1 MKNPTFPIAEVADNR
16 TIAIDGQISHCHKL
30 LPPDL
35 EQLDPNAKENFFHGI
50 ADFLDELPQKHHF
63 KFYKLGGDS
72 FLTTTAPDV
81 SIPSVKLL
89 PWNNP
94 MESFFGAKFLI
105 SDIAINDD
113 CLSFNGRYLRIL
125 SATGFGED
133 PIDEH
138 FIPGWIDYC
147 LLIRKMDKSKAL
159 SKLERIR
166 TGHLFSLSKTKR
178 DVAGEES
185 YLQAEELIGDL
196 TLGQENLFAME
207 LFFILRA
214 DSPRELNELTKNFHA
229 DITGRKLDVFVEGQS
244 LRRFKSGL
252 ASLFSELIPGVVP
265 KLGLREH
272 VDKTGHLRYLL
283 PLDRSR
289 LMDDGVPFTD
299 TAGRPVFFDPF
310 HPDLKNRNMLVTGA
324 SGGGKSVFV
333 GTLIHHL
340 ADKHPVVIL
349 DKGGSYRRLALY
361 HGGTNITDGID
372 PLRFR
377 DPSYLREFVLS
388 VVDAGKFDKLAR
400 ARLLKTLKGAA
411 PRAAGFREL
420 LKSLEP
426 GFPDI
431 SLHFEEIAPYLSE
444 SAPMNSNFLYADVDD
459 FPKNFVAPLVVWLLE
474 HFRNIKEAEKVL
486 VFDECWSFLENHA
499 PWIDECFRTFRKTG
513 AFPVAIS
520 QSLRDFSRTGIGDSI
535 VNNSHFRVFFP
546 QSLEENDDVDAF
558 DIARI
563 KSLRFE
569 KGSHSQCYLKS
580 SDNNCRKTLENAP
593 TPLEFEIMHT
603 DAGGEN
609 KLLNF
614 LDRFGE
620 FFDSD
625 KDAIE
630 AFVRLRHEKN
640 NFFDRLVDAG

>member
-1 MKNPTFPIAEVADNR
+1 MKNPVFPIAEVTGNR
-16 TIAIDGQISHCHKL
+16 TVAVDGYASLCHEL

-35 EQLDPNAKENFFHGI
+35 EQLDPDAKADFFQGI
-50 ADFLDELPQKHHF
+50 SDFLDESPHKHSF
-63 KFYKLGGDS
+63 KFYRLGGRN
-72 FLTTTAPDV
+72 FLTTDFPNP
-81 SIPSVKLL
+81 SIPSVKLV
-89 PWNNP
+89 PWNDP
-94 MESFFGAKFLI
+94 LETFFGTEFLV
-105 SDIAINDD
+105 SDIAIDD
-113 CLSFNGRYLRIL
+113 DFLSFNGRYLRIL

-166 TGHLFSLSKTKR
+166 TGHLFSLTKTKR
-178 DVAGEES
+178 DISGEES
-185 YLQAEELIGDL
+185 YNRAEELIGDL
-196 TLGQENLFAME
+196 IRGRENLFAME

-214 DSPRELNELTKNFHA
+214 DSPGELNELTRNFHA

-252 ASLFSELIPGVVP
+252 ASLFSELIPGVKPV
-265 KLGLREH
+265 LGLREH
-272 VDKTGHLRYLL
+272 IDKTGHLRRLL

-340 ADKHPVVIL
+340 AAKRPVVIL

-361 HGGTNITDGID
+361 HDGENVTKGIN
-372 PLRFR
+372 PLQFR
-377 DPSYLREFVLS
+377 NPAYLREFILS
-388 VVDAGKFDKLAR
+388 VADASKFDKLAR
-400 ARLLKTLKGAA
+400 ARLLKTLKEAA

-426 GFPDI
+426 GFPDV

-444 SAPMNSNFLYADVDD
+444 SSPVNSNFLYADVDD

-474 HFRNIKEAEKVL
+474 YFRNIKEPEKVL

-535 VNNSHFRVFFP
+535 VNNSRFRVFFP

-558 DIARI
+558 DVGRI

-580 SDNNCRKTLENAP
+580 SDNDCRKTLENSL

-603 DAGGEN
+603 DAGGEA

-640 NFFDRLVDAG
+640 NFFDRFININ